1 MARQHDE
8 PSQPR
13 GMASERISKTASTD
27 HEQTVGKSPAR
38 PLVRDWASPSY
49 DATTGRANIW
59 SEPDRDRQVPSAGR
73 HTAPNNTK
81 RGSRPGRW

>member
-1 MARQHDE
+1 MAREHSE

-13 GMASERISKTASTD
+13 GMEGERLTKTASTD
-27 HEQTVGKSPAR
+27 PEQRVGKSPAR
-38 PLVRDWASPSY
+38 PLVREWATPSY

-59 SEPDRDRQVPSAGR
+59 SEPAKDRQVPNAGR
-73 HTAPNNTK
+73 YTAPNNTN